1 MIKSNFISK
10 ERMKLLVKKALS
22 FCKTKY
28 ALCVLFILFLA
39 VFNGVLT
46 ISPHIEEAMREHRA
60 KARFEAFWE
69 KEGAQAFRDVGV
81 EPTDK
86 IHQEELDSYLDKYHE
101 KNLPLVPEKHV
112 ERMKSD
118 FKKWWET
125 SGKES
130 YVIEKNLVPDEKLYK
145 AELYRYINA
154 YTKNVLIYRLFFIPQ
169 ESSIGAL
176 LTSWIL
182 FPGVFSFLLFAAGFL
197 FATYNLNKRWGLAQT
212 ALVFIGSIIA
222 SGLVFAITLP
232 LTYFAKYSEMPFTG
246 ASLPLAILLGAA
258 AIGPK
263 KDSVGTPITMTAIA
277 IAAIDAVAN
286 WNLYPNLFGWVSLL
300 TPPFFALGIL
310 LGKKLPRFTREG
322 KIKRSAEKTITK
334 DPIAEK
340 KVRTRAEI
348 KKGIELADKAE
359 YALASTSISTAYSA
373 LLQEYPLDV
382 EYIKKATEAIFY
394 PNYFLEIPSV
404 QWMEWGISASTKNL
418 PEIAIQLFEKG
429 IALETDKVLLRSAFY
444 HVGELRLR
452 HHIDDKKGKEE
463 LRKVLEANSQDIL
476 AAQAHKLLGE

>member
-1 MIKSNFISK
+1 
-10 ERMKLLVKKALS
+10 
-22 FCKTKY
+22 
-28 ALCVLFILFLA
+28 
-39 VFNGVLT
+39 
-46 ISPHIEEAMREHRA
+46 
-60 KARFEAFWE
+60 
-69 KEGAQAFRDVGV
+69 
-81 EPTDK
+81 
-86 IHQEELDSYLDKYHE
+86 
-101 KNLPLVPEKHV
+101 
-112 ERMKSD
+112 
-118 FKKWWET
+118 
-125 SGKES
+125 
-130 YVIEKNLVPDEKLYK
+130 
-145 AELYRYINA
+145 
-154 YTKNVLIYRLFFIPQ
+154 
-169 ESSIGAL
+169 
-176 LTSWIL
+176 
-182 FPGVFSFLLFAAGFL
+182 
-197 FATYNLNKRWGLAQT
+197 
-212 ALVFIGSIIA
+212 
-222 SGLVFAITLP
+222 
-232 LTYFAKYSEMPFTG
+232 
-246 ASLPLAILLGAA
+246 
-258 AIGPK
+258 
-263 KDSVGTPITMTAIA
+263 A